1 MKLQIQSY
9 NEINPSLQINQTWE
23 LLERTRILKI
33 WDVLSILIENTS
45 DLVKVIIAEEYKC
58 EWENKVLIT
67 RRKLQII
74 SWKRILKEVIWP
86 KQYIIKEVSE
96 KEANTIKKYTNSD
109 MFEIYNFEYNS
120 DLLIE
125 SNRLLTFLENTEIN
139 ENNIQYIYFNIKK
152 SFSTIIKIL
161 NNIWAFEII
170 SRKMLSFLFFFD
182 FEHNWLNIE
191 QKIEKVENAILFLRD
206 FAKIISNFE
215 EEIHNWLNIDE
226 NIEHIEWENEIDIII
241 QKYTRLIEWTIAQT
255 SYNLDLIINPNNTH
269 YDDNE
274 KIEFF

>member
-9 NEINPSLQINQTWE
+9 NEINPGLQINQTWE

-33 WDVLSILIENTS
+33 WDVLSILIENTN

-58 EWENKVLIT
+58 EWENKILIT

-74 SWKRILKEVIWP
+74 TWKRILKEIIWP
-86 KQYIIKEVSE
+86 KQYIIKELKD
-96 KEANTIKKYTNSD
+96 KETNLVKIYTNSD
-109 MFEIYNFEYNS
+109 MFEIYNFEYVN
-120 DLLIE
+120 DLVIE
-125 SNRLLTFLENTEIN
+125 SNRLLTFLETTNIN
-139 ENNIQYIYFNIKK
+139 ENNIQYIYLNIKK

-182 FEHNWLNIE
+182 TEHNILNIE
-191 QKIEKVENAILFLRD
+191 QKIEKVENSILFLRD

-215 EEIHNWLNIDE
+215 EEIHNWLNLDE

-255 SYNLDLIINPNNTH
+255 SYNLDLIINPENAH